1 MSYGRLSWFKKALAA
16 LTVIIAVTGNC
27 ANNAQASQVTTQF
40 SGKLLRKS
48 ADAGQVR
55 VNQSTPSRQTVTIRL
70 DGLQSEDLVNIRPRK
85 GSLVEAAAGTFKR
98 GLQPQGTAAPVKG
111 VEPGQ
116 PLPDSALS
124 VTPGLLAFVRPPD
137 LAGIVFLDIQ
147 VPARAR
153 VRVLLNGDVVLKA
166 ALLNP
171 LSFRNKEW
179 GLGAST
185 TSGAIM
191 QAVMPSSVRSVSN
204 RPAYHGSTGSYFVP
218 FSSLRVLERS
228 QFDVEQG
235 QSSMAIIQID
245 EAGHVV
251 GVTPM
256 TDAPTPDLESTIRKW
271 RFAPYYLNGRA
282 VRVSTMLV
290 ITTK

>member
-1 MSYGRLSWFKKALAA
+1 MSYGRLSWFKKALAP
-16 LTVIIAVTGNC
+16 LTMIIAVTGNC
-27 ANNAQASQVTTQF
+27 VNNAHASQVTTQF

-48 ADAGQVR
+48 ADAGQAQID
-55 VNQSTPSRQTVTIRL
+55 QSTPSRQTVTVRL

-85 GSLVEAAAGTFKR
+85 GPRVEAAAGTFR
-98 GLQPQGTAAPVKG
+98 RALQPQGTVAPIKG

-137 LAGIVFLDIQ
+137 LASTVFLDIQ
-147 VPARAR
+147 VPAGAR

-179 GLGAST
+179 GLGAAT

-204 RPAYHGSTGSYFVP
+204 RPAYHGSSGTYFVP

-228 QFDVEQG
+228 QLEVEQG

-245 EAGHVV
+245 EAGHVAAI
-251 GVTPM
+251 TPM
-256 TDAPTPDLESTIRKW
+256 TDALLPGLEGSLRKW
-271 RFAPYYLNGRA
+271 RFAPYYLNGRP

-290 ITTK
+290 ITNK